1 LEDKKFIQQ
10 LLSQN
15 ASAFVDFIAQQPEA
29 KFLETP
35 SSKWSVGQNLE
46 HLIKSLAPVNQAL
59 LLPGFMLRLL
69 FGTPNRKP
77 RSYQE
82 LVDRYKQKLAAG
94 GRATGRFV
102 PATITWP
109 DKEKKIVAFKKETE
123 TMIRRLNS
131 WREDQLDQY
140 LLPHPLLGK
149 LTLREML
156 FFSGYHIEHHLKVF
170 TNREKNDQNIV

>member
-1 LEDKKFIQQ
+1 MEDKKFIQQ

-15 ASAFVDFIAQQPEA
+15 AAAFVDFVSQQPEA

-35 SSKWSVGQNLE
+35 NGKWSVGQNLE

-59 LLPGFMLRLL
+59 MLPGFMLRLL
-69 FGTPNRKP
+69 FGKPNRTP
-77 RSYQE
+77 RSYAE
-82 LVDRYKQKLAAG
+82 LVDRYRQKLAAG
-94 GRATGRFV
+94 GTATGRFV
-102 PATITWP
+102 PATITWLEK
-109 DKEKKIVAFKKETE
+109 DKKIVAFKNETE

-156 FFSGYHIEHHLKVF
+156 FFSGYHIEHHKELLEA
-170 TNREKNDQNIV
+170 RA

>member
-1 LEDKKFIQQ
+1 MEDKKFIQQ

-15 ASAFVDFIAQQPEA
+15 AAAFVDFVAQQPEA

-35 SSKWSVGQNLE
+35 NGKWSVGQNLE

-59 LLPGFMLRLL
+59 LLPGFILRLL
-69 FGTPNRKP
+69 FGKPNRTP
-77 RSYQE
+77 RSYSE

-102 PATITWP
+102 PATIAWP
-109 DKEKKIVAFKKETE
+109 EKEKKIVAFKNETE

-131 WREDQLDQY
+131 WHEDQLDQY

-156 FFSGYHIEHHLKVF
+156 FFSGYHIEHHLKLMQLRE
-170 TNREKNDQNIV
+170 TND

>member
-1 LEDKKFIQQ
+1 MEDKKFIQQ

-15 ASAFVDFIAQQPEA
+15 AAAFVDFVAQQPEA

-35 SSKWSVGQNLE
+35 KGKWSVGQNLE
-46 HLIKSLAPVNQAL
+46 HLIRSLAPVNQAL
-59 LLPGFMLRLL
+59 LLPGFVLRLL

-77 RSYQE
+77 RTYQE

-94 GRATGRFV
+94 GRASGRFV
-102 PATITWP
+102 PPAIEWNAR
-109 DKEKKIVAFKKETE
+109 DKKIEAFNRERDK
-123 TMIRRLNS
+123 MIARLNS
-131 WREDQLDQY
+131 WSESKLDNY

-156 FFSGYHIEHHLKVF
+156 FFSVYHIEHHLKLLEE
-170 TNREKNDQNIV
+170 RL

>member
-15 ASAFVDFIAQQPEA
+15 AIAFVDFVAQQPEA

-35 SSKWSVGQNLE
+35 DGKWSVGQNLE
-46 HLIKSLAPVNQAL
+46 HLIKSLSPVNQAL
-59 LLPGFMLRLL
+59 LLPGLMLRLL
-69 FGTPNRKP
+69 FGKPNRKP

-82 LVDRYKQKLAAG
+82 LVDRYKQKLEAG
-94 GRATGRFV
+94 GRASGQFV
-102 PATITWP
+102 PSNITWLE
-109 DKEKKIVAFKKETE
+109 KEKKIGAFKNETQV
-123 TMIRRLNS
+123 MSARLNS
-131 WREDQLDQY
+131 WSEDQLDQY

-156 FFSGYHIEHHLKVF
+156 FFSGYHIEHHLKLLE
-170 TNREKNDQNIV
+170 NRD

>member
-1 LEDKKFIQQ
+1 MEDKKFIQQ
-10 LLSQN
+10 LLAQN
-15 ASAFVDFIAQQPEA
+15 AAAFVDFIAQQPEA

-35 SSKWSVGQNLE
+35 NGKWSVGQNLE

-102 PATITWP
+102 PATIAWP
-109 DKEKKIVAFKKETE
+109 EKEKKIVAFKSQTE
-123 TMIRRLNS
+123 TMSARLNS

-156 FFSGYHIEHHLKVF
+156 FFSGYHIEHHLQLMQLRDANV
-170 TNREKNDQNIV
+170 